1 MGEDERKFLAS
12 SSQALFVL
20 RFAFLGITF
29 FVSESRLFLHDKLG
43 RAITR
48 SFCERI
54 WSRSTIFDRALPLHC
69 ERAERRVRKKK
80 ERSKHGSYAQQ
91 RKRYELQ
98 RSSLQEKCPNLVEG
112 HCSGSHREHLQ
123 AREEGTH
130 PFSDRRHS
138 S

>member
-1 MGEDERKFLAS
+1 MGKREEREKEKRERESLSEEDERKFLAS

-69 ERAERRVRKKK
+69 E
-80 ERSKHGSYAQQ
+80 
-91 RKRYELQ
+91 
-98 RSSLQEKCPNLVEG
+98 
-112 HCSGSHREHLQ
+112 
-123 AREEGTH
+123 
-130 PFSDRRHS
+130 
-138 S
+138 